1 MFFFSLHAIVHI
13 RRNMLFT
20 VVFVF
25 LTESYKF
32 NRTFQKYRLLIKGLD
47 LSFVHFLLL
56 VFECYFLLILDE
68 S

>member
-32 NRTFQKYRLLIKGLD
+32 NRTFQKIQTAYQRSG
-47 LSFVHFLLL
+47 FVIRTFSSSC
-56 VFECYFLLILDE
+56 F
-68 S
+68 